1 MPKGIPLAGDRAAWD
16 ADGYPERHANDIDAA
31 DGIHHTIGTDEGQ
44 VAPGV
49 HTHVEAEIT
58 DLDHTDANA
67 IHDDVP
73 GEIAAID
80 EKTTPDDADVTIIED
95 SGASYAKKRL
105 SWANIKAALKT
116 YFDTIYA
123 ALSHT
128 HTETDITDLDH
139 DAAKINGIEVDLTG
153 IADGDA
159 LVYDAYEDKIIPGE
173 GGGGG
178 GGHEIQDNGTPMT
191 QRAALNLIGF
201 TVEDDSGNDATKV
214 TLPTGAYAETIGD
227 GIESDFDV
235 VHNLGTEDII
245 VQLWDL
251 TGADPVEATA
261 DATAI
266 TIVDTN
272 TINVAFGSAPD
283 EDAYRVVIL
292 KSGGGGGGSGDVV
305 GPDGATDGHLAVF
318 DGVTGKVI
326 KDGGAPGGGG
336 APTDATYVVTSAN
349 GTLSAE
355 IIRPQ
360 LAQYFRETPPT
371 SANAKDD
378 EFDDE
383 SFDTGKWTQS
393 GTFTTLS
400 ETSLPGYLY
409 MDINGGASNAQAYIY
424 QTPPSLPFTIEI
436 KAHALFKANFS
447 LGGIYIY
454 QDGSNEAIFGF
465 IHNSSLR
472 WWGKALGSDRYDIS
486 RYVNKYDT
494 GPAFIRVTTPS
505 SIPGTYTVEYSNHGL
520 LWQTVYSGSLNL
532 TPSRIGIALHPN
544 SKSYAKFLVEYFR
557 VS

>member
-1 MPKGIPLAGDRAAWD
+1 MPKGIPLIGDRSVWD
-16 ADGYPERHANDIDAA
+16 AEGYPEKHANDIDTA
-31 DGIHHTIGTDEGQ
+31 DGIHHTLGGASYQ
-44 VAPGV
+44 VASGIHNHDANYSPLG
-49 HTHVEAEIT
+49 HTHVEA
-58 DLDHTDANA
+58 
-67 IHDDVP
+67 
-73 GEIAAID
+73 
-80 EKTTPDDADVTIIED
+80 
-95 SGASYAKKRL
+95 
-105 SWANIKAALKT
+105 
-116 YFDTIYA
+116 
-123 ALSHT
+123 
-128 HTETDITDLDH
+128 DITDLDH
-139 DAAKINGIEVDLTG
+139 DAEKIDGIVVNLSG
-153 IADGDA
+153 IADGQV
-159 LVYDAYEDKIIPGE
+159 LVYDVGSNEIVPGE

-178 GGHEIQDNGTPMT
+178 YDEHAFHDNEDSEFYALDEVTSPSYGDLAVIEYW
-191 QRAALNLIGF
+191 AA
-201 TVEDDSGNDATKV
+201 S
-214 TLPTGAYAETIGD
+214 YAKRKIKLE
-227 GIESDFDV
+227 
-235 VHNLGTEDII
+235 NLGM
-245 VQLWDL
+245 
-251 TGADPVEATA
+251 
-261 DATAI
+261 
-266 TIVDTN
+266 
-272 TINVAFGSAPD
+272 
-283 EDAYRVVIL
+283 
-292 KSGGGGGGSGDVV
+292 
-305 GPDGATDGHLAVF
+305 
-318 DGVTGKVI
+318 
-326 KDGGAPGGGG
+326 GGAGGGG

-465 IHNSSLR
+465 IHNSRLR

-486 RYVNKYDT
+486 RYVNNYDT

-544 SKSYAKFLVEYFR
+544 SGSYAKFLVEYFR